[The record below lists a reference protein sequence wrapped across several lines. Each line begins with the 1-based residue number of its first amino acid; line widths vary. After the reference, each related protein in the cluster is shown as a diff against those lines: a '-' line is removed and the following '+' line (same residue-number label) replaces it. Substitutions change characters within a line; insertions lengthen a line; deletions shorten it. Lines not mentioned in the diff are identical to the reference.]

1 MSVESVPRQQTA
13 IGELHKLA
21 AFVRRDWLVTLSYRT
36 ALITDWFAILAQVGL
51 FAFLGEIVAVE
62 AIPEYGGQRPSYLE
76 FATVGIVI
84 NTLLNVGLN
93 GLVTVMSGEQ
103 RTGTLEQVLSTSVRM
118 PTYQVGSGL
127 FALLYTPVRL
137 IVLLG
142 LVAALLGGRFSFADL
157 GPALLV
163 LAAFVPVVW
172 GIGLAAAG
180 SVVTIRRGA
189 GIAGFAGVLLGAAS
203 GAYFPI
209 DLLPSWLQTVMRYNP
224 VTVALEATRTVLL
237 GGAGWAA
244 VWQPVALLLA
254 AGAAAIA
261 VGSVVFRIALRR
273 ELRKGT
279 LNLY

>member
-1 MSVESVPRQQTA
+1 MSAGSHPPWLTA
-13 IGELHKLA
+13 PSELRKLA

-36 ALITDWFAILAQVGL
+36 ALVTDWFAILAQVLL
-51 FAFLGEIVAVE
+51 FAFIGEMVAVE
-62 AIPEYGGQRPSYLE
+62 AIPEYGGRQPSYLE
-76 FATVGIVI
+76 FATIGIIV

-93 GLVTVMSGEQ
+93 GLVTVMGGEQ

-189 GIAGFAGVLLGAAS
+189 GIAGFAGIVLGAAS

-209 DLLPSWLQTVMRYNP
+209 DLLPSWLQAVMRYNP
-224 VTVALEATRTVLL
+224 VTVTLETTRAVLL

-244 VWQPVALLLA
+244 VWQPVAVLLA

-261 VGSVVFRIALRR
+261 VGSLVFRMALRR

-279 LNLY
+279 LSLY